1 MNMKKILIAED
12 NKLIQQTIAYKL
24 VKDGFEVFTVDD
36 GKACLEMLENN
47 EMDLLITDL
56 FMPFINGHEVIAT
69 VRNEWKNNILPIM
82 VLSAAGSEET
92 VLKAFELGGDD
103 YMVKPFSL
111 GELTVR
117 VKKLLSLK
125 R

>member
-1 MNMKKILIAED
+1 MKMKKILVAED

-24 VKDGFEVFTVDD
+24 IKDGFEVITVDD

-56 FMPFINGHEVIAT
+56 FMPYINGHEVIST
-69 VRNEWKNNILPIM
+69 VRNEWKKTLPIM
-82 VLSAAGSEET
+82 VLSAAGSEES

-111 GELTVR
+111 GELTIR
-117 VKKLLSLK
+117 VKKLLLAG